1 MPVNRELESS
11 IPSLPGDAAAE
22 ALLRGYGAEV
32 YTFLLGTLQ
41 REVDADD
48 AFSLYCE
55 NVWRGVANFRG
66 EATYRT
72 WCYQIARNAAYQ
84 VRRREGRRERRF
96 DLDDGRAVEQVAAEI
111 RTTTAAFRRTEV
123 KDRLRA
129 LRDELKPE
137 DRELLVLRLDRE
149 LEWPEIA
156 LILGTDA
163 ATLRKRFERL
173 KEKLRT
179 MAQRAGLLQE

>member
-1 MPVNRELESS
+1 
-11 IPSLPGDAAAE
+11 
-22 ALLRGYGAEV
+22 
-32 YTFLLGTLQ
+32 
-41 REVDADD
+41 
-48 AFSLYCE
+48 
-55 NVWRGVANFRG
+55 
-66 EATYRT
+66 
-72 WCYQIARNAAYQ
+72 
-84 VRRREGRRERRF
+84 
-96 DLDDGRAVEQVAAEI
+96 
-111 RTTTAAFRRTEV
+111 V